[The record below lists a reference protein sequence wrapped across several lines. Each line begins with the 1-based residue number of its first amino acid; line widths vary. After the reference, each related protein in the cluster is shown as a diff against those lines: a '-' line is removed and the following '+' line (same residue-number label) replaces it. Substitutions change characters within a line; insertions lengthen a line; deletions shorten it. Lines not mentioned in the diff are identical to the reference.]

1 MILNKLIKW
10 IRDDEPAWIVGFIIA
25 SAILMLILV
34 FLTPPLLYVLFIGIV
49 TILLAEW
56 FYYVELHQKVMGP
69 CKDSS
74 DFILTKIIGLILSF
88 PLVGILAGLVY
99 FRHKIVSYI
108 ISPETL
114 GGVLLL
120 LGLLGILTLI
130 YVYFKLNIKL
140 GKYIVNKTKKKQ
152 KER

>member
-1 MILNKLIKW
+1 
-10 IRDDEPAWIVGFIIA
+10 
-25 SAILMLILV
+25 MLS
-34 FLTPPLLYVLFIGIV
+34 PY
-49 TILLAEW
+49 
-56 FYYVELHQKVMGP
+56 
-69 CKDSS
+69 KDAS
-74 DFILTKIIGLILSF
+74 DFILTKIIGLVLSF
-88 PLVGILAGLVY
+88 PLVGILAGLFY

-152 KER
+152 KKGKRK